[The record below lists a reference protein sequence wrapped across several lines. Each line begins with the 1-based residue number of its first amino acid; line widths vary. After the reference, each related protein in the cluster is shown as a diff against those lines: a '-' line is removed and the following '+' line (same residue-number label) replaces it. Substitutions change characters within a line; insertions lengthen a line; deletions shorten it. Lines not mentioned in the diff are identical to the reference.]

1 MPIKTAYLIYRVC
14 CFLVNKV
21 SSAVKRPGIDKN
33 SEVKYN
39 KRECFTGVEYC
50 LYM

>member
-33 SEVKYN
+33 KEERRVVFFFEIIESN
-39 KRECFTGVEYC
+39 KP
-50 LYM
+50 